1 MLFRSN
7 ILSDAIV
14 AMVHML
20 RRASVIPNGETSVI
34 VATHPELAKSIS
46 AEVAARAHFDL
57 RAQDVVRNLGLTF
70 AADNFTRHLAAG
82 AMLVVETNAS
92 DFVANIAG
100 SAQVLSTGNV
110 TGYEVFRWSKPKQ
123 ETAVSF
129 ETRTPGSF
137 VLPFDNTG
145 TLST

>member
-1 MLFRSN
+1 MLFRSYLVN
-7 ILSDAIV
+7 
-14 AMVHML
+14 
-20 RRASVIPNGETSVI
+20 ASLTNSSFT
-34 VATHPELAKSIS
+34 LNFFDKSGGTLK
-46 AEVAARAHFDL
+46 VPVLLPQF
-57 RAQDVVRNLGLTF
+57 GLTF